1 MTHPVLGEVECVR
14 SARAR
19 RITISVRRG
28 GKVRLAYPQQTS
40 QRQAWAFLETKVAW
54 VELARQRVTARTPVE
69 PSLPPDEA
77 RERIEELRRAAKADL
92 PVRLERLAQ
101 QTGLKYTGV
110 TIRLARTKWGCC
122 TSRNTISLSLFL
134 MALPEHLRDFVLLH
148 ELCHTVHHD
157 HSPRFHALLDRLTG
171 GREKELEREL
181 RSYSI
186 RG

>member
-1 MTHPVLGEVECVR
+1 MQHPVIGEFECLR

-19 RITISVRRG
+19 RISLTVRRG
-28 GKVRLAYPQQTS
+28 GTVRLTYPYRCS
-40 QRQAWAFLETKVAW
+40 RQEALAFLERKIDWIVQTCRRMA
-54 VELARQRVTARTPVE
+54 ARTAVE
-69 PSLPPDEA
+69 PQLPPEEA
-77 RERIEELRRAAKADL
+77 KVRIEELRRAAKADL
-92 PVRLERLAQ
+92 PTRLERLAQ
-101 QTGLKYTGV
+101 QTGLRYAGV
-110 TIRLARTKWGCC
+110 TIRAARTKWGCC

-171 GREKELEREL
+171 GQEQALAREL
-181 RSYSI
+181 RRYSI